1 MVGKGVL
8 LECLDSPK
16 VASVLIV
23 NRSSINI
30 QHLKLKE
37 LLIKDFFDLADIE
50 YEFDGYN
57 ACFFCLG
64 TSAAGKSEEEYQKN
78 TYDLT
83 LNFAKTILKHNSAM
97 TFCYVSGTGTDSNE
111 KSSMMWARVKG
122 RTENSLLKL
131 SFKGAYMFRPG
142 YIQPLR
148 GTKTKLKAYQ
158 VFYTILRP
166 FYSIFKHFPIFF
178 TDTINIGRAMIDT
191 AVKEPELNI
200 LYNKDINEL
209 AKK

>member
-1 MVGKGVL
+1 
-8 LECLDSPK
+8 
-16 VASVLIV
+16 
-23 NRSSINI
+23 
-30 QHLKLKE
+30 
-37 LLIKDFFDLADIE
+37 LA
-50 YEFDGYN
+50 
-57 ACFFCLG
+57 
-64 TSAAGKSEEEYQKN
+64 
-78 TYDLT
+78 
-83 LNFAKTILKHNSAM
+83 LNFAKTVHKVNDGQLIFN
-97 TFCYVSGTGTDSNE
+97 YISGTGTDSSENG
-111 KSSMMWARVKG
+111 KTMWARVKG